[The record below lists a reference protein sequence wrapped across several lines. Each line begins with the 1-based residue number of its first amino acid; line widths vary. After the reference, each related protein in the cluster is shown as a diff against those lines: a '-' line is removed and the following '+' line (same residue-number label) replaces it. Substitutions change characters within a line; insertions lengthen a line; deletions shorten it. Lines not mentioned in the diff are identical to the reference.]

1 MECSTLSQTS
11 IFPSPRTQ
19 RTLRRGEGRS
29 TEAGE
34 EWHEAVSSGHDT
46 RTHCS
51 CSHPHKTCSKSGF
64 STPFHGTRNSPW
76 GSTPNWLVTV
86 NGGWR
91 TVVTFFSGVVTDKLP
106 TLPWTTSY
114 SCSCN
119 PNLTLWVTCTQKTWK
134 CVCVCGTCWEESFQ
148 QGRMRKGNRLKGTEI
163 HCMHVWNCQWI
174 EKVTTRRPSSVLT
187 GCHLH
192 WDFCFGAVEVSLR
205 WRREVRLKHT
215 HCSHAGSVHG
225 IHGRHSAYWMPM
237 QPLWCQPPLGNQK
250 VR

>member
-1 MECSTLSQTS
+1 MS

-163 HCMHVWNCQWI
+163 HSLHACMKLSMNRKSDNKKAILSADWLSFTLRLLLW
-174 EKVTTRRPSSVLT
+174 
-187 GCHLH
+187 GC
-192 WDFCFGAVEVSLR
+192 GGKPQVKE
-205 WRREVRLKHT
+205 
-215 HCSHAGSVHG
+215 GG
-225 IHGRHSAYWMPM
+225 
-237 QPLWCQPPLGNQK
+237 
-250 VR
+250 